1 MINLPGDSP
10 QQNNGPTT
18 VILYNSHHFTT
29 VAYLEQIKAL
39 GLEDERLSE
48 LTEVILGGAACI

>member
-18 VILYNSHHFTT
+18 GILYNSHHFRA
-29 VAYLEQIKAL
+29 VADLEEIKAL
-39 GLEDERLSE
+39 SLENKRLSE
-48 LTEVILGGAACI
+48 LTEVILGGEACI